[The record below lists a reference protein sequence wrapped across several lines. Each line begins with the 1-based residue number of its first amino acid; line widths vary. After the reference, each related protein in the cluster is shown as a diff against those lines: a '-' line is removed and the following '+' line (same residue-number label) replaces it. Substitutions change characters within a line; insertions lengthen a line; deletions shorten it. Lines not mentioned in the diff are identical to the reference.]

1 MDKKEMIELMVQERL
16 SLYFKKNGKPGKER
30 MKRSDEFLAL
40 LEEKAPELA
49 EEFNAYLDWIASHG
63 GDEQEGIYLY
73 GLHDG
78 IRLMKDIIGVA

>member
-1 MDKKEMIELMVQERL
+1 
-16 SLYFKKNGKPGKER
+16 

-78 IRLMKDIIGVA
+78 IRLMKDIISAA

>member
-1 MDKKEMIELMVQERL
+1 
-16 SLYFKKNGKPGKER
+16 

>member
-1 MDKKEMIELMVQERL
+1 MEKREMIDLIIQERL
-16 SLYFKKNGKPGKER
+16 SLYFQKNGAPGMAR
-30 MKRSDEFLAL
+30 MKRSDAFLAL

-49 EEFNAYLDWIASHG
+49 EEFQNYLDWIAAHG

-78 IRLMKDIIGVA
+78 IRLMKDVIMVA

>member
-1 MDKKEMIELMVQERL
+1 
-16 SLYFKKNGKPGKER
+16 

-78 IRLMKDIIGVA
+78 IRLMKDIIGAA

>member
-49 EEFNAYLDWIASHG
+49 EEFMLIWT
-63 GDEQEGIYLY
+63 
-73 GLHDG
+73 GLHPMEG
-78 IRLMKDIIGVA
+78 MSRKGSICMACMMVYG

>member
-1 MDKKEMIELMVQERL
+1 MEKREMIELIIQERL
-16 SLYFKKNGKPGKER
+16 SLYFQKNSAPGMAR
-30 MKRSDEFLAL
+30 MKRSDAFLAL

-49 EEFNAYLDWIASHG
+49 EEFQNYLDWIAAHG

-78 IRLMKDIIGVA
+78 IRLMKDVIMVA